1 MYLWTQK
8 TNYLQFS
15 SATLKTYATIFASSI
30 NLLGGIGFESKI
42 RASPTGPDPF

>member
-1 MYLWTQK
+1 MDTKNKLPSI
-8 TNYLQFS
+8 S